1 MITKEF
7 QRLFVTVIMMRIT
20 FPLLMHQKKKLIAAA
35 PRKNNI
41 VGDKGSGARHKLNKQ
56 KIKELEERNVQ
67 MHVLKK
73 LRKNEKKNTSKIT
86 KDRARAI

>member
-67 MHVLKK
+67 MHVPK
-73 LRKNEKKNTSKIT
+73 RKNEKKNTSKIT